1 MQPSNLCQL
10 LEPQSP
16 STYSSQQDNAYF
28 HIHETHPGTLNLLI
42 MISIVMLHLKRCDW
56 KSLFF
61 ETYCWKRKNPSAASG
76 LEPWTFQFAVQ
87 RFKPLGH
94 QWPWIYTMQYDLE
107 NPKSG
112 TDLHAWCGVS
122 CSPEA
127 TNKLIYVFF
136 WWCQADIAIV
146 TWHAH
151 PTWYIAT
158 WHTL

>member
-1 MQPSNLCQL
+1 MQPSNLRQL

-94 QWPWIYTMQYDLE
+94 QWPWIYTMHMTLKIQRVVQICR
-107 NPKSG
+107 
-112 TDLHAWCGVS
+112 CGVS